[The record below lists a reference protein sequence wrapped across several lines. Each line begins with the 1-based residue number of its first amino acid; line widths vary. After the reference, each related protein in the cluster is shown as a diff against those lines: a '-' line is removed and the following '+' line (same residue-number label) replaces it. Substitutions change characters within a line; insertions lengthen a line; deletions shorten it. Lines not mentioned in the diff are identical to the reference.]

1 MFGKAQ
7 IAYNAVSALSSSKLD
22 EEVDAVLHTNTEL
35 KKYNEVGSSV
45 VNSVKFLKKHENLIF
60 LGYTAGVLAYQ
71 AYKFLQSK
79 KLNLIQIEGTQ
90 ITLDASSSANE
101 KLIVVLLRYMHEN
114 KELSLRVL
122 TDTHALSNLKEF
134 DLRTSESIH
143 YLTRITQANDSPG
156 AIVADGDTYYS
167 KDLFIFKPFISQVEF
182 TFNKH
187 TFKASKKPIASKK
200 EEDKPN
206 QAVINGNSV
215 VYANGYAPKKEQL
228 YLYSQ
233 TASLQDF
240 QELLEKAVK
249 WGYSEPSE
257 IKLYV
262 DMYNRWEEAYNF
274 NYRSFN
280 TLAVRESLKNLILSD
295 IDNFLASK
303 SWYLQRGLRYKRSYL
318 FYGPPGTGKTSLISA
333 IAEHYRKNVYSLTA
347 NSSSLANLIG
357 SVPKNS
363 ILVIEE
369 IDTLFKDRSSEAQSG
384 SDKVSF
390 KEFINIIDGLN
401 SPSDI
406 LIFFTTN
413 HYDKIDPALLRPGR
427 MDLKIE
433 ISFVNREEFMQMVNI
448 YRTGEESVFEKMS
461 FPENV
466 YTAAQLQAMLLLE
479 PIAENIKT
487 YLENKELPEELK
499 LKLSEEL
506 DN

>member
-1 MFGKAQ
+1 
-7 IAYNAVSALSSSKLD
+7 
-22 EEVDAVLHTNTEL
+22 
-35 KKYNEVGSSV
+35 
-45 VNSVKFLKKHENLIF
+45 
-60 LGYTAGVLAYQ
+60 
-71 AYKFLQSK
+71 
-79 KLNLIQIEGTQ
+79 
-90 ITLDASSSANE
+90 
-101 KLIVVLLRYMHEN
+101 
-114 KELSLRVL
+114 
-122 TDTHALSNLKEF
+122 
-134 DLRTSESIH
+134 
-143 YLTRITQANDSPG
+143 
-156 AIVADGDTYYS
+156 
-167 KDLFIFKPFISQVEF
+167 
-182 TFNKH
+182 
-187 TFKASKKPIASKK
+187 
-200 EEDKPN
+200 
-206 QAVINGNSV
+206 
-215 VYANGYAPKKEQL
+215 
-228 YLYSQ
+228 
-233 TASLQDF
+233 LQDF